1 MSIVINNLRKRYK
14 ENEVLNSLTY
24 TFEDGVHYLIKGENG
39 IGKSTLLKSILRQVK
54 FDGECIVEG
63 TISYSPE
70 DTIFPS
76 FMSVKSFIKTF
87 STLNY
92 DVANI
97 DELIEGSL
105 KEFNIEGFEKKM
117 LGSLSKGQKMKVNL
131 ITALLTPS
139 DILIMDEPLSGLD
152 TDSKKVL
159 LKKLKNDKRLI
170 IVISHETNAFRK
182 SNYSIVT
189 CWRARRDSNP
199 RPTA

>member
-14 ENEVLNSLTY
+14 ENEVLSSLTY

-54 FDGECIVEG
+54 FDGECIVDG

-87 STLNY
+87 STLNF
-92 DVANI
+92 DLENI
-97 DELIEGSL
+97 DNLIEESL

-117 LGSLSKGQKMKVNL
+117 LGSLSKGQKMKINL

-139 DILIMDEPLSGLD
+139 DILILDEPLSGLD

-159 LKKLKNDKRLI
+159 LKKLKKDKRLI
-170 IVISHETNAFRK
+170 IIISHETNAFRK
-182 SNYSIVT
+182 SNYKILRLTEGKIIELS
-189 CWRARRDSNP
+189 
-199 RPTA
+199 

>member
-39 IGKSTLLKSILRQVK
+39 IGKSTLFKSILRQVK

-87 STLNY
+87 STLNF

-131 ITALLTPS
+131 ITALLTS
-139 DILIMDEPLSGLD
+139 S
-152 TDSKKVL
+152 T
-159 LKKLKNDKRLI
+159 
-170 IVISHETNAFRK
+170 
-182 SNYSIVT
+182 
-189 CWRARRDSNP
+189 
-199 RPTA
+199 

>member
-14 ENEVLNSLTY
+14 DNEVLNSLTY
-24 TFEDGVHYLIKGENG
+24 TFEDGIHYLIKGENG

-54 FDGECIVEG
+54 FDGECIVDG

-87 STLNY
+87 STLNF
-92 DVANI
+92 DNDNI
-97 DELIEGSL
+97 DKEIEDYL
-105 KEFNIEGFEKKM
+105 KEFNIDGFEKKM
-117 LGSLSKGQKMKVNL
+117 LGSLSKGQKMKINL

-139 DILIMDEPLSGLD
+139 DILILDEPLSGLD

-170 IVISHETNAFRK
+170 IIISHETNAFRK
-182 SNYSIVT
+182 SNYKILRLVEGKIIELS
-189 CWRARRDSNP
+189 
-199 RPTA
+199 

>member
-14 ENEVLNSLTY
+14 ENEVLSSLTY

-54 FDGECIVEG
+54 FDGECIVDG

-87 STLNY
+87 STLNF
-92 DVANI
+92 DLENVDN
-97 DELIEGSL
+97 LIEESL
-105 KEFNIEGFEKKM
+105 KEFSIEGFEKKM
-117 LGSLSKGQKMKVNL
+117 LGSLSKGQKMKINL

-139 DILIMDEPLSGLD
+139 DILILDEPLSGLD

-170 IVISHETNAFRK
+170 IIISHETNAFRK
-182 SNYSIVT
+182 SNYKILRLTEGKIIEFS
-189 CWRARRDSNP
+189 
-199 RPTA
+199 

>member
-14 ENEVLNSLTY
+14 DNEVLSSLTY

-54 FDGECIVEG
+54 FDGECIVDG

-87 STLNY
+87 STLNF
-92 DVANI
+92 DLENVDN
-97 DELIEGSL
+97 LIEESL

-117 LGSLSKGQKMKVNL
+117 LGSLSKGQKMKINL

-139 DILIMDEPLSGLD
+139 DILILDEPLSGLD

-170 IVISHETNAFRK
+170 IIISHETNAFRK
-182 SNYSIVT
+182 SNYKILRLTEGRIIELS
-189 CWRARRDSNP
+189 
-199 RPTA
+199 

>member
-14 ENEVLNSLTY
+14 DNEVLNSLTY
-24 TFEDGVHYLIKGENG
+24 TFEDGIHYLIKGENG
-39 IGKSTLLKSILRQVK
+39 IGKSTLLKSILRQLK
-54 FDGECIVEG
+54 FNGECIVDG

-87 STLNY
+87 STLNF
-92 DVANI
+92 DNDNI
-97 DELIEGSL
+97 DKEIEDSL
-105 KEFNIEGFEKKM
+105 KEFNIDGFEKKM
-117 LGSLSKGQKMKVNL
+117 LGSLSKGQKMKINL

-139 DILIMDEPLSGLD
+139 DILILDEPLSGLD

-170 IVISHETNAFRK
+170 IIISHETNAFRK
-182 SNYSIVT
+182 SNYKILRLVEGKIIELS
-189 CWRARRDSNP
+189 
-199 RPTA
+199 

>member
-182 SNYSIVT
+182 SNYKILRLEEGKIIELS
-189 CWRARRDSNP
+189 
-199 RPTA
+199 

>member
-14 ENEVLNSLTY
+14 DNEVLNSLTY
-24 TFEDGVHYLIKGENG
+24 TFEDGIHYLIKGENG

-54 FDGECIVEG
+54 FDGECIVDG

-87 STLNY
+87 STLNF
-92 DVANI
+92 DNDNI
-97 DELIEGSL
+97 DKEIEDSL
-105 KEFNIEGFEKKM
+105 KEFNIDGFEKKM
-117 LGSLSKGQKMKVNL
+117 LGSLSKGQKMKINL

-139 DILIMDEPLSGLD
+139 DILILDEPLSGLD

-170 IVISHETNAFRK
+170 IIISHETNAFRK
-182 SNYSIVT
+182 SNYKILRLVEGKIIELS
-189 CWRARRDSNP
+189 
-199 RPTA
+199 

>member
-1 MSIVINNLRKRYK
+1 MSIVINNLSKRYK
-14 ENEVLNSLTY
+14 DHEVLNSLTY
-24 TFEDGVHYLIKGENG
+24 TFEDGIHYLIKGENG

-54 FDGECIVEG
+54 FDGDCIVKG

-87 STLNY
+87 STLNF
-92 DVANI
+92 DVENI
-97 DELIEGSL
+97 DKLIDESL

-117 LGSLSKGQKMKVNL
+117 LGSLSKGQKMKINL

-159 LKKLKNDKRLI
+159 LKKLKSDKRLI

-182 SNYSIVT
+182 SNYKILKLVEGKIIELS
-189 CWRARRDSNP
+189 
-199 RPTA
+199 

>member
-63 TISYSPE
+63 AISYSPE

-87 STLNY
+87 STLNF
-92 DVANI
+92 DLANI

-182 SNYSIVT
+182 SNYKILRLEEGKIIELS
-189 CWRARRDSNP
+189 
-199 RPTA
+199 

>member
-54 FDGECIVEG
+54 FDGECIVDG

-87 STLNY
+87 STLNF
-92 DVANI
+92 DLENI
-97 DELIEGSL
+97 DNLIEESL
-105 KEFNIEGFEKKM
+105 KEFNIEGFGKKM
-117 LGSLSKGQKMKVNL
+117 LGSLSKGQKMKINL
-131 ITALLTPS
+131 ITALLAPS
-139 DILIMDEPLSGLD
+139 DILILDEPLSGLD

-159 LKKLKNDKRLI
+159 LKKLKKDKRLI
-170 IVISHETNAFRK
+170 IIISHETNAFRK
-182 SNYSIVT
+182 SNYKILRLTEGKIIELS
-189 CWRARRDSNP
+189 
-199 RPTA
+199 